1 MEILGGIVVLTIMV
15 ILSGLKVVKEH
26 SQLVVYRF
34 GRLVSSRG
42 PGLQLVL
49 PMIDQSETVDTR
61 IVTLTTP
68 VLDEMSLDHISIKIS
83 AVCLYQIADAKK
95 AVNKIENVSKAM
107 VELVQTTLR
116 TAVSQHD
123 VKHIISDRG
132 RMNGFLKTKLEKQT
146 REWGVRINAI
156 EIKEIRIPKEMK
168 KILARSKHHHGLHQG
183 NQHSDQHGDLHT
195 LSHNDT
201 HSFK

>member
-26 SQLVVYRF
+26 SQMVIYRF
-34 GRLVSSRG
+34 GRLVGSKG

-49 PMIDQSETVDTR
+49 PLIDQSETVDTR

-68 VLDEMSLDHISIKIS
+68 LLEEITLDHIAIKIS
-83 AVCLYQIADAKK
+83 VVCLYQIGDAKK
-95 AVNKIENVSKAM
+95 AVSKLDNISQA
-107 VELVQTTLR
+107 VTELVQTTLR

-123 VKHIISDRG
+123 LKQIMSDRG
-132 RMNGFLKTKLEKQT
+132 RMNGHLKTKLDKQI
-146 REWGVRINAI
+146 REWGLKINTI
-156 EIKEIRIPKEMK
+156 EIKEIKIPRDMK
-168 KILARSKHHHGLHQG
+168 KVLARSKHHHGLHHSEHHSVHADLLGLG
-183 NQHSDQHGDLHT
+183 NQES
-195 LSHNDT
+195 